1 MGAQPSASSEEGAVS
16 LGCSV
21 ALCTLAVLL
30 VPRFAFG
37 HAVHP
42 GFYHRDARMWS
53 AAAAV
58 AAVPA
63 GVTVGAV
70 NDLGPQLSARDTV
83 LFWGGNRSSPLR
95 PPWVVADVTRP
106 VYSFSSL
113 AQQRNWVALLERG
126 GYRIVFQRSGY
137 IVLHHETRPGRAVPR
152 RGR

>member
-1 MGAQPSASSEEGAVS
+1 V
-16 LGCSV
+16 
-21 ALCTLAVLL
+21 AVLL

-37 HAVHP
+37 PALRP
-42 GFYHRDARMWS
+42 GFYHRDAQMWA

-70 NDLGPQLSARDTV
+70 NDLGPQVSARDTV

-106 VYSFSSL
+106 VYTFSSL
-113 AQQRNWVALLERG
+113 AQQKQWVALLEHS
-126 GYRIVFQRSGY
+126 GYQVVFQRSGY
-137 IVLHHETRPGRAVPR
+137 VVLHHEARASAGTSARSPG
-152 RGR
+152 